1 MVLKTEKVM
10 AYIDGFNLYFG
21 MKSKGWSRY
30 YWLDP
35 CALIAR
41 MLGSNQSLEGVR
53 YFTSRVK
60 GNQDK
65 QKRQSTYLEAL
76 GLLPKLS
83 IHFGRYQ
90 LDDVTCP
97 NCGTS
102 YQTPHEKMTD
112 VNIVVE
118 LLKDAKAGLFD
129 VAFILSA
136 DADLLPGLIA
146 LRSEY
151 PEKRAVVVFPPDRR
165 SFHLEK
171 NAAGALHVSEAELR
185 VSQMPDRIMKPDGF
199 MLERPS
205 RWS

>member
-1 MVLKTEKVM
+1 MTEKVM

-21 MKSKGWSRY
+21 MKSKGWNRY

-41 MLGSNQSLEGVR
+41 MLGSNQSLESVR
-53 YFTSRVK
+53 YFTSIVK

-76 GLLPKLS
+76 GLLPKLTV
-83 IHFGRYQ
+83 HYGRYQ
-90 LDDVTCP
+90 LDVVTCP
-97 NCGTS
+97 NCATS

-118 LLKDAKAGLFD
+118 LLKDAKENLFD
-129 VAFILSA
+129 VAFLLSA
-136 DADLLPGLIA
+136 DADLLPGLEAI
-146 LRSEY
+146 RSGY
-151 PEKRAVVVFPPDRR
+151 PKKRVVVVFPPNRS
-165 SFHLEK
+165 SFHLK
-171 NAAGALHVSEAELR
+171 KLAAGVLHVSEADLR
-185 VSQMPDRIMKPDGF
+185 ASQMPVRLLKPDGF
-199 MLERPS
+199 MLEKPL